1 MVMKNLILSFGLL
14 FSLFVQAQE
23 RTIPDKDDV
32 PNCKLMTSGKFINM
46 ETDDRVT
53 SGYYIIIK
61 DGIETEYAEDGK
73 YFVKSSLVFDTDC
86 TYRAITIES
95 DIPNFPSKKGDV
107 LNSEI
112 LETSTK
118 HNLIKMRA
126 KEGNGPWLIVV
137 LRKVE

>member
-1 MVMKNLILSFGLL
+1 MILRNLILSFALL
-14 FSLFVQAQE
+14 FSLLFQAQE
-23 RTIPDKDDV
+23 RTIPDKDAV

-53 SGYYIIIK
+53 PGYYIIIK
-61 DGIETEYAEDGK
+61 DSIETEYAENGK
-73 YFVKSSLVFDTDC
+73 YFVKSSLIFDTDC

-107 LNSEI
+107 LYSEI
-112 LETSTK
+112 VETSTK

-126 KEGNGPWLIVV
+126 KEGNGPWVIVV
-137 LRKVE
+137 LKKEE